1 MGADH
6 SMSIRSTPRNSSN
19 LTAQQQP
26 IEFKSEF
33 VNSPA
38 AVQARHEE
46 TMGTLLSR
54 LDQLQAKVSSQNEGG
69 SGEVRASVQ
78 SVFKTRPLAASAN
91 QSDLHER

>member
-1 MGADH
+1 
-6 SMSIRSTPRNSSN
+6 MSVRSTPRSNNSGN
-19 LTAQQQP
+19 AAPAQQP
-26 IEFKSEF
+26 IEFRSEF

-54 LDQLQAKVSSQNEGG
+54 LDQLQAKVCSQSEGG
-69 SGEVRASVQ
+69 VAIGTPVQ
-78 SVFKTRPLAASAN
+78 SVFKTRPLTASVT